1 MIEHPT
7 ATPSDTEDRGI
18 VVVTGA
24 NRNVGAHMAGRFLDD
39 GYPVLIQ
46 YRSHTDEVDDLVAR
60 GAITIQGDFSD
71 AASTQ
76 DIAKRIAAAAPR
88 IRGLIHNASAF
99 SPTRDD
105 ADEAAEQF
113 QAFFEVHMRA
123 PYLLNTRLA
132 GQIFGDEP
140 QTAGDIVHITDI
152 YADNP
157 GPQYDIYCATK
168 AGLQNLSASFA
179 KRLAPGIKVN
189 AIQPGP
195 ISFEDW
201 VDEAQRQKMLNA
213 TPLAKTG
220 SPEAIY
226 KAVRA
231 FMDNDYQTGAVVAVD
246 GGKRLGS
253 ADQ

>member
-1 MIEHPT
+1 MNDNMPQPANLLGT
-7 ATPSDTEDRGI
+7 

-24 NRNVGAHMAGRFLDD
+24 NRNVGAHLAGRFIDD
-39 GYPVLIQ
+39 GYTVVAQ
-46 YRSHTDEVDDLVAR
+46 YRSATDALDALVER
-60 GAITIQGDFSD
+60 GAIAIQGDFSD
-71 AASTQ
+71 AAASQ
-76 DIAKRIAAAAPR
+76 AVADRIAAAAPT
-88 IRGLIHNASAF
+88 IRAVVHNASTF
-99 SPTRDD
+99 SPTNDD
-105 ADEAAEQF
+105 PAQAAEQF

-132 GQIFGDEP
+132 DQIAAPDGG
-140 QTAGDIVHITDI
+140 AGDIIHITDI

-179 KRLAPGIKVN
+179 KRLAPRVKVN

-195 ISFEDW
+195 ISFESW
-201 VDEAQRQKMLNA
+201 VSEEQRQAMLRA

-220 SPEAIY
+220 TPEAIY

-253 ADQ
+253 N

>member
-1 MIEHPT
+1 MSSPT
-7 ATPSDTEDRGI
+7 DQAATSEDPG
-18 VVVTGA
+18 VVVITGA

-46 YRSHTDEVDDLVAR
+46 YRSHTDTVDALMAR
-60 GAITIQGDFSD
+60 GAIAVQGDFAD
-71 AASTQ
+71 TISTQ
-76 DIAKRIAAAAPR
+76 DIAERIAEAAPR

-99 SPTRDD
+99 SPTSDD
-105 ADEAAEQF
+105 MTEAADQF

-123 PYLLNTRLA
+123 PYLLNTHLA
-132 GQIFGDEP
+132 GQIRGDTP
-140 QTAGDIVHITDI
+140 DDAGDIVHITDI

-179 KRLAPGIKVN
+179 KRLAPHVKVN
-189 AIQPGP
+189 AIHPGP
-195 ISFEDW
+195 ISFESW
-201 VDEAQRQKMLNA
+201 VDEAQRQKMLDA

-226 KAVRA
+226 TAVRA
-231 FMDNDYQTGAVVAVD
+231 FMNNDYQTGAVVAVD

-253 ADQ
+253 H